1 MNKTWSVL
9 KQRAEAAAQEAQA
22 EVNAIRARVNQ
33 LEASEAHIDKLK
45 QDYLAR
51 YNEAQKQTHTI
62 ADNIAYRKFLDH
74 LHGLRMRVTKQREAA
89 DYDLGVA
96 KDKLSAARRE
106 QAKMEAM
113 VEREERNAAAAAAK
127 QEQRQMDEAGIRLH
141 NLK

>member
-9 KQRAEAAAQEAQA
+9 KQRADTATQEAQA
-22 EVNAIRARVNQ
+22 EVNTVRARVVQ

-51 YNEAQKQTHTI
+51 YKEAQKEAHTI

-74 LHGLRMRVTKQREAA
+74 LHGLRMRVSKQREVAE
-89 DYDLGVA
+89 YDLGVA
-96 KDKLSAARRE
+96 MDKLSAAQRE
-106 QAKMEAM
+106 QAKMGAM

-127 QEQRQMDEAGIRLH
+127 QEQRQLDEAGIRLF
-141 NLK
+141 NSK

>member
-22 EVNAIRARVNQ
+22 EVKAVRARVTQ

-45 QDYLAR
+45 QDYLVR
-51 YNEAQKQTHTI
+51 YNEAQKETHTI

-74 LHGLRMRVTKQREAA
+74 LHGLRERVRKQREAA
-89 DYDLGVA
+89 DVDLDSA
-96 KDKLSAARRE
+96 KAKLALAQRE

-113 VEREERNAAAAAAK
+113 VEREQRNANAAAAK
-127 QEQRQMDEAGIRLH
+127 QEQRQLDEVGIRLF
-141 NLK
+141 NQK

>member
-106 QAKMEAM
+106 QAKMQAM

>member
-9 KQRAEAAAQEAQA
+9 KQRAEAAAHEAQA
-22 EVNAIRARVNQ
+22 ELNAVRARVTQ

-51 YNEAQKQTHTI
+51 YKEAQKEAHTI

-74 LHGLRMRVTKQREAA
+74 LHGLRMRVSKQREAA
-89 DYDLGVA
+89 EYDLGVA
-96 KDKLSAARRE
+96 KDKLSVAQRE

-113 VEREERNAAAAAAK
+113 VERENRHTAAAAAK
-127 QEQRQMDEAGIRLH
+127 QEQRQLDEAGIRLY
-141 NLK
+141 NQK

>member
-106 QAKMEAM
+106 QAKMQAM

-127 QEQRQMDEAGIRLH
+127 QEQRQMDEMGIRLF
-141 NLK
+141 NSK

>member
-22 EVNAIRARVNQ
+22 EVNTVRARVSQ

-51 YNEAQKQTHTI
+51 YNEAQKETHSI

-96 KDKLSAARRE
+96 KDKLVIC
-106 QAKMEAM
+106 K
-113 VEREERNAAAAAAK
+113 K
-127 QEQRQMDEAGIRLH
+127 RQIP
-141 NLK
+141 

>member
-22 EVNAIRARVNQ
+22 EVNTVRARVSQ

-51 YNEAQKQTHTI
+51 YNEAQKETHSI

-96 KDKLSAARRE
+96 KDKLAAPQRE

-113 VEREERNAAAAAAK
+113 VEREQRNAAAAAAK
-127 QEQRQMDEAGIRLH
+127 QEQRQMDEAGIRLF
-141 NLK
+141 NSK

>member
-127 QEQRQMDEAGIRLH
+127 QEQRQMDEMGIRLH

>member
-1 MNKTWSVL
+1 MKKTWSVL

-22 EVNAIRARVNQ
+22 EVNAVRSRVNQ

-51 YNEAQKQTHTI
+51 YKEAQKEAHTI

-74 LHGLRMRVTKQREAA
+74 LHGLRMRVSKQREAA
-89 DYDLGVA
+89 EYDLGVA
-96 KDKLSAARRE
+96 KDKLSAAQRE

-113 VEREERNAAAAAAK
+113 VEREQRNAAAAAAK
-127 QEQRQMDEAGIRLH
+127 QEQRQMDEAGIRLF
-141 NLK
+141 NQK